1 MASSTSKGDL
11 SDQLVEMLRCPRTKQ
26 PLERAD
32 RELVDRA
39 NRAIAAGALQ
49 HVGGTPVDT
58 AIDGALVTR
67 DGKFLYAVLDR
78 IPVLLPDEAI
88 AVDDLER

>member
-1 MASSTSKGDL
+1 MANSPAKGEV
-11 SDQLVEMLRCPRTKQ
+11 SEQLLHVLRCPRTRQ

-32 RELVDRA
+32 QTLLERL
-39 NRAIAAGALQ
+39 NRGIAQGSVQ
-49 HVGGTPVDT
+49 HIDGTAVET
-58 AIDGALVTR
+58 TLDGALVTS

-88 AVDDLER
+88 AASDLAG